1 MKKIIIF
8 LLLISIV
15 VGQDIVTIGSLP
27 LTSGKQIESCQI
39 GYQKIG
45 RVNQDSSNIV
55 LYPTWFGG
63 TSRHIISLIQQYNLI
78 DTTKYLT
85 IAVDALGN
93 GISTS
98 PSNYPEALPKFSIHD
113 MVVSQ
118 YQLLTEKLGV
128 KKLYAI
134 VGGSMGSFQAFEW
147 LISYPDFAQKAIPYV
162 ASPVRTASDKLW
174 LSLEMELIALKK
186 KYKIPEGDIEKIL
199 GMFTEYIARTQN
211 YLTETVDTDEFHD
224 YYQKFQAKPA
234 ERFTL
239 MNRKSQ
245 VEAMMTHDITRH
257 YEHSLEKAAANIE
270 AELLI
275 IVSDTDQIVN
285 PKPALTLANY
295 LNAETLIFSN
305 ECGHLAPSC
314 DMKTF
319 KKAIQQFL
327 SK

>member
-1 MKKIIIF
+1 MVII
-8 LLLISIV
+8 
-15 VGQDIVTIGSLP
+15 
-27 LTSGKQIESCQI
+27 
-39 GYQKIG
+39 
-45 RVNQDSSNIV
+45 
-55 LYPTWFGG
+55 
-63 TSRHIISLIQQYNLI
+63 
-78 DTTKYLT
+78 
-85 IAVDALGN
+85 GN
-93 GISTS
+93 GTHC
-98 PSNYPEALPKFSIHD
+98 P
-113 MVVSQ
+113 Q
-118 YQLLTEKLGV
+118 
-128 KKLYAI
+128 
-134 VGGSMGSFQAFEW
+134 
-147 LISYPDFAQKAIPYV
+147 
-162 ASPVRTASDKLW
+162 
-174 LSLEMELIALKK
+174 K